1 MGIVKIKKAN
11 IGDQV
16 FTQLKDQIINGEWRP
31 GDRIPSEAQLIQLFG
46 VSRGTIREAA
56 EAAGLRGHQRPCQM
70 VASTLVFGV
79 LKLAG

>member
-31 GDRIPSEAQLIQLFG
+31 GDRIPSEAQLRQLFG
-46 VSRGTIREAA
+46 VSRGTVRQAV
-56 EAAGLRGHQRPCQM
+56 Q
-70 VASTLVFGV
+70 
-79 LKLAG
+79 

>member
-31 GDRIPSEAQLIQLFG
+31 GDRIPSEAQLMELFG
-46 VSRGTIREAA
+46 VSPGDGPAGRA
-56 EAAGLRGHQRPCQM
+56 EAGGRGPDHHPPW
-70 VASTLVFGV
+70 
-79 LKLAG
+79 

>member
-46 VSRGTIREAA
+46 VSRGTVRQAVQKPVSYTH
-56 EAAGLRGHQRPCQM
+56 L
-70 VASTLVFGV
+70 TLPTT
-79 LKLAG
+79 